1 MGLSRGRSDAYSK
14 ALDIAH
20 QGRKNVETA
29 VTGFA
34 AKRYVD
40 EGGGARR
47 AGMNTLK
54 ALLSQTAAVEKSTDD
69 AFGRNMDMAHQA
81 LLREYDQKQAK
92 NLARR
97 GVPPEWGAPVMMPPR
112 DRAGQFLQ
120 TLQTGLSIATSVV
133 GLATGVGPALGAIG
147 NIGKAAPVTEIATKT
162 ASTGGGWW
170 QNFKSGFAFS
180 DVRLKENISK
190 VGKTKAGYNLYE
202 WNYKSVPNTR
212 YRGVIAQDVMKLNP
226 TAVGVS
232 DGYLTVDYS
241 KIDTTMEVVSNG

>member
-1 MGLSRGRSDAYSK
+1 
-14 ALDIAH
+14 
-20 QGRKNVETA
+20 
-29 VTGFA
+29 
-34 AKRYVD
+34 
-40 EGGGARR
+40 
-47 AGMNTLK
+47 MNTLK
-54 ALLSQTAAVEKSTDD
+54 ALLSQTAAIEKSTDD

-112 DRAGQFLQ
+112 DKAGQFLQ
-120 TLQTGLSIATSVV
+120 TLQTGLSIASSVV
-133 GLATGVGPALGAIG
+133 GLATGVGPALGAIKG
-147 NIGKAAPVTEIATKT
+147 LGGASTVAST
-162 ASTGGGWW
+162 ASTASQTASTVGGGGWW
-170 QNFKSGFAFS
+170 KNLTSGFAFS

-241 KIDTTMEVVSNG
+241 KIDTTMEVVSNV